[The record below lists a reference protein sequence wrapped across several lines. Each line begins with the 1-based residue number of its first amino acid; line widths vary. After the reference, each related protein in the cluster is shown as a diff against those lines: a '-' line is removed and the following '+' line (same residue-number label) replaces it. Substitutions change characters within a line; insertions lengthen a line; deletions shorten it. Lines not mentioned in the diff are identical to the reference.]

1 VTLGESF
8 DRITSTQILR
18 RDGTPLSSLQIVGW
32 WELRRIPYNLIV
44 GFSGLLTICVMV
56 AVEIN
61 CERRTGVSSVLPDPP
76 IFALFGA
83 IVYAFMAN
91 VCFTGGW
98 VVELLLVHGLG
109 IRPRRFAQVAFALG
123 LLGSVLLTILP
134 AALTVLSIK
143 MQGCPTTPVD

>member
-1 VTLGESF
+1 MTLGESF

-18 RDGTPLSSLQIVGW
+18 RDGTPLSSFQIVGW

-44 GFSGLLTICVMV
+44 GFSGLLSISIMV
-56 AVEIN
+56 AVSIH
-61 CERRTGVSSVLPDPP
+61 CERRTGVSFGLPDPP

-83 IVYAFMAN
+83 IAYAFMAN

-98 VVELLLVHGLG
+98 VVELLLAHGLG
-109 IRPRRFAQVAFALG
+109 VRPRRFAQVAFVLG

-134 AALTVLSIK
+134 AALTVLSATV
-143 MQGCPTTPVD
+143 QGCPATPVD